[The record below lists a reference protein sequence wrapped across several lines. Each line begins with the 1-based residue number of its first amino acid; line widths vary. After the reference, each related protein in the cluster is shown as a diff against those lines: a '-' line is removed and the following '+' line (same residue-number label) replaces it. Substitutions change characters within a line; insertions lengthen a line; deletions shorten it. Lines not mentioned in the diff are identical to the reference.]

1 MLDTVYDSGSVFE
14 NMQKLDD
21 EYEELKEKGE
31 LTDEEIF
38 KLNYAKTLQVMKLN
52 TGYFRF

>member
-1 MLDTVYDSGSVFE
+1 MLNTVYDSSTVFE
-14 NMQKLDD
+14 NKQKLDNK
-21 EYEELKEKGE
+21 YEELKEKGE

-38 KLNYAKTLQVMKLN
+38 KLNYAKTLQIMKLN